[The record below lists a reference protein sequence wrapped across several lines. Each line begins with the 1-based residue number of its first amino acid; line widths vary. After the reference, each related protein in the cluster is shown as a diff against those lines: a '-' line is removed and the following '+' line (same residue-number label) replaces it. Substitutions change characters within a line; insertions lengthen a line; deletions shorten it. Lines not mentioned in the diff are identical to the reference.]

1 MATLEAYSRLLG
13 AYDYYVR
20 GEKHVVWDIAWTTKK
35 VDTGDSGEGTSSS
48 QE

>member
-1 MATLEAYSRLLG
+1 MAILEAYSRILG

-35 VDTGDSGEGTSSS
+35 VDTGGSEETASS